1 MEEKYICPR
10 DKSQLYLVLEA
21 EKLDK
26 LTRATFSYKC
36 PVCGYRLDVERV
48 VISRSGNEIVIKR
61 MFVGEQP
68 VA

>member
-1 MEEKYICPR
+1 MEGKNICPR

-21 EKLDK
+21 EKIDK

-48 VISRSGNEIVIKR
+48 EISKSNNEIVVKR
-61 MFVGEQP
+61 IFVSEQP
-68 VA
+68 TA